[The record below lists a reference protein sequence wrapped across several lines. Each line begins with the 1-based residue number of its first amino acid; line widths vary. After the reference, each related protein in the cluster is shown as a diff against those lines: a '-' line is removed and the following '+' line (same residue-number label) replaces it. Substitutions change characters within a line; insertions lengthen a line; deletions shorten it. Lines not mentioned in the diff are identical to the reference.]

1 MGLSFKTSKCNL
13 EITGTWQN
21 LSGLGSLSLARTQDL
36 LPPNVCSNLSC
47 CLEMKSM
54 AWSPRLGQPGRT
66 KTETG
71 PQSARRKTQ
80 RRAEIF
86 VPTLPSRLA
95 PSSTRPDATG
105 ARRSFKDCPVLHL
118 RLRDLGFGIPALFK
132 QSTDE
137 NTKRRGCCRSRRL
150 IFSPQQSPSNEC

>member
-71 PQSARRKTQ
+71 PQSARRKIQ

-95 PSSTRPDATG
+95 PSSTRPDAAG
-105 ARRSFKDCPVLHL
+105 ARGSFKDCPVLRL
-118 RLRDLGFGIPALFK
+118 RLRDLGFGIPALSK

-137 NTKRRGCCRSRRL
+137 KTKCRGCCRSRRL
-150 IFSPQQSPSNEC
+150 VFSPQQSPSNEC